1 MQPSPQAC
9 LPASKSNAKM
19 IQFSPKNWSKISKN
33 RCWKQV
39 DFVVNVL
46 IIFVM
51 DFTEFWSKLDLTLGV
66 KIDSKSFENRFGRP
80 RTFQGLPRCLHE
92 VSERPPRPQKW
103 LREASKRSPRRPTTA
118 SERVPGLMRTDSLN
132 FATASNLSP
141 QKAAWCERTEWTGFT
156 VSG

>member
-1 MQPSPQAC
+1 
-9 LPASKSNAKM
+9 
-19 IQFSPKNWSKISKN
+19 
-33 RCWKQV
+33 
-39 DFVVNVL
+39 
-46 IIFVM
+46 M

-92 VSERPPRPQKW
+92 VSEKPPRPQKW

-141 QKAAWCERTEWTGFT
+141 QKAAANLHHQLHDVNELNEPASRYQVKNEKNKTTQHSFYAKRYVNRESTPLAIH
-156 VSG
+156 S